1 MPRQKR
7 ALQPDDP
14 AVLDLIG
21 QVSSRKLASIAK
33 AIKTEQ
39 TLLDE
44 DLSREALAA
53 AETFVLDSI
62 EETVALP
69 MRDGTSFQWPT
80 ANLQKLMRYLIDR
93 APEFHEFLQYV
104 YAHTPGTPEQPWRM
118 VLSEDELV
126 PGALLRI
133 DNKRKT
139 LCHYLTFM
147 EFPSSARKHVAGW
160 LPLAFL
166 RAEVIKECQGLTSC
180 VEKHLLRNLL
190 LGEQS
195 VVLQGIVLPIGRD
208 KAPVVI
214 FAHLSR
220 SVNDE
225 AAEKAFWSSRGLTSH
240 EPMLHYFVAF
250 PASHPPC
257 SPLRRPYS
265 SPSSP

>member
-1 MPRQKR
+1 MPARKR
-7 ALQPDDP
+7 AIPADDP
-14 AVLDLIG
+14 VLRGILG
-21 QVSSRKLASIAK
+21 QISSRTLVSLVKKIRN
-33 AIKTEQ
+33 EQ

-44 DLSREALAA
+44 DLTRNALAA

-62 EETVALP
+62 KETVPLP
-69 MRDGTSFQWPT
+69 MRDGTSFQWAT
-80 ANLQKLMRYLIDR
+80 ANLQKLMRYLIDH
-93 APEFHEFLQYV
+93 APEFHEFLQFV
-104 YAHTPGTPEQPWRM
+104 YAHNPGTPEQPWRM

-225 AAEKAFWSSRGLTSH
+225 AAEKAFWSSRGLTIH
-240 EPMLHYFVAF
+240 
-250 PASHPPC
+250 
-257 SPLRRPYS
+257 
-265 SPSSP
+265 